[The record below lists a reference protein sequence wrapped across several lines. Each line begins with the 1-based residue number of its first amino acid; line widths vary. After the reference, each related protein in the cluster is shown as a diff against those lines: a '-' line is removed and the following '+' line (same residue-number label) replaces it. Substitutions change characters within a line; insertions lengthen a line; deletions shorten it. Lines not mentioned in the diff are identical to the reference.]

1 MSGSWCMWCMSHPND
16 WKLHPAPQVEHWT
29 MEKIKERKEQLDAGL
44 LKEPSAIR
52 GVVNNPIWDFI
63 QPSNMVFPQLHIE
76 IGLVNNVLDSFY
88 LFVDDQV
95 EAPTEEEKCSRNSY
109 IVADVALTRATE
121 KLNEWKEVD
130 ANNLDGYRDE
140 VSRLKSEMG
149 AMNEIERAEARNEIA
164 EIQQEIQSLVQ
175 KKILRTM

>member
-1 MSGSWCMWCMSHPND
+1 
-16 WKLHPAPQVEHWT
+16 
-29 MEKIKERKEQLDAGL
+29 
-44 LKEPSAIR
+44 
-52 GVVNNPIWDFI
+52 
-63 QPSNMVFPQLHIE
+63 MVFPQLHIE

-175 KKILRTM
+175 KNNLENNVRTRRAALQVARQR